1 MKKFLGIV
9 VLGLLWSGTLYAE
22 RTFLICKEVN
32 KSKIDTYSFDKEFVY
47 SGAAKYK
54 INSNTDTIYASFE
67 NDPTREWGFISI
79 NRVSGTL
86 ERAHGLVMPGEDHK
100 KVRMMK
106 KNKLFEIFYNC
117 QKTDKKF

>member
-79 NRVSGTL
+79 NRISGTL

-117 QKTDKKF
+117 QKTYKKF